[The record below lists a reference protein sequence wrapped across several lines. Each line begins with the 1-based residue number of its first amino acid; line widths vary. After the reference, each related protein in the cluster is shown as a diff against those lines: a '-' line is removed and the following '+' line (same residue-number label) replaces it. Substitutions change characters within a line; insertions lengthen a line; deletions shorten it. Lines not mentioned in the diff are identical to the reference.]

1 MDDLNRRKRKYD
13 NLQLLGIVLTV
24 FGGVFLFAARVS
36 VSVSPVILV
45 LAIGLGGPGLI
56 ITGIARSEIKKI
68 SNEFKS
74 TYVKKEIEKLI
85 PGAHYNPLIG
95 VSRSTV
101 ERSRL
106 VKLHDVFKSEDLI
119 QGEIQDVGFTFSDV
133 HVIDIQ
139 RSGKHT
145 RRVTTFK
152 GRFYIFDFNK
162 RFRSDL
168 LLLQPGQ
175 YRPFSSLNKIKLE
188 SVQFNSEFKIYA
200 GNEHEAF
207 YILTPHFMEKLLELD
222 RKYYDKIGFSFQ
234 HNKLFIAIDSR
245 TDSFDVLGA
254 GDITVKH
261 VNDAII
267 ELERLIE
274 FVTYLKLD
282 NKLFI
287 PVDER

>member
-1 MDDLNRRKRKYD
+1 MDDLNKRKRKYD
-13 NLQLLGIVLTV
+13 NLQALGIVLSV
-24 FGGVFLFAARVS
+24 FGGLFLLVARVS
-36 VSVSPVILV
+36 VEVSPITLV
-45 LAIGLGGPGLI
+45 LAIGLGGPGLLI
-56 ITGIARSEIKKI
+56 MGFARREIKKI

-74 TYVKKEIEKLI
+74 TYVKKEIERLI
-85 PGAHYNPLIG
+85 PGSHYNPLIG
-95 VSRSTV
+95 VSSSTV

-119 QGEIQDVGFTFSDV
+119 QGEIKDVGFTFSDV

-175 YRPFSSLNKIKLE
+175 YRPFSSLKKIKLE
-188 SVQFNSEFKIYA
+188 SMQFNSEFKIYA

-222 RKYYDKIGFSFQ
+222 RKYYDKIGFSFKE
-234 HNKLFIAIDSR
+234 NRLYIAIDSR
-245 TDSFDVLGA
+245 TDSFDVLGT
-254 GDITVKH
+254 GDITIKH
-261 VNDAII
+261 VNDAIV